1 MYFNYQIKFELF
13 IFDADFNSRKMN
25 IGDVVQLLDDN
36 LEGKVVGFKEDNRV
50 IVETTDGF
58 ELTYYKKEL
67 ILIAKDAPKIEF
79 GANISKVLAEK
90 EIPKKPGSVLSKL
103 SKKDP
108 MVFEV
113 DLHLEKIITGRN
125 QNLTNFDKLNIQLEE
140 AKRAMDFAISKRY
153 NRVVLI
159 HGVGD
164 GVLKSELE
172 YLLKRYEN
180 IVIQEASYGKYGLGA
195 MEVYIKQN

>member
-25 IGDVVQLLDDN
+25 IGDVVQVLDDN

-195 MEVYIKQN
+195 MEIYIKQN